1 MLLQHNSHLE
11 WKQGLESG
19 LFENIYIYMEEGE
32 TFAGVCHSDTG
43 MTGKGKELIIK
54 DD

>member
-11 WKQGLESG
+11 QKQGLESG

-32 TFAGVCHSDTG
+32 TFAG
-43 MTGKGKELIIK
+43 GKGLIIK